1 MSLYTTFSKD
11 MSAFMR
17 EIAVDDAHYK
27 RIASAW
33 NKNMKPKFGYGLT
46 KGSTSSSASAPP
58 AVVCENGRCHRPST
72 TPAAPPPP
80 PPIDMAALAQ
90 AAHPRPRGRAPS
102 GCTWD
107 GAHGQWVTIDP
118 FRAAS
123 RSSSSKPRSSS
134 SKPRSGSSSK
144 PRSGSRSVG
153 CRHRFVRGA
162 RAGNLCNK
170 PSSGG
175 SDYCSAHKAAH
186 VHDDSADSDSYDS
199 DSYDSDSYDSDPYD
213 SESCSSGSDDE

>member
-1 MSLYTTFSKD
+1 MSLYSSFTKD

-17 EIAVDDAHYK
+17 DIAVDDAHYK
-27 RIASAW
+27 RIATAW

-80 PPIDMAALAQ
+80 PPIDVAAIAQ
-90 AAHPRPRGRAPS
+90 EVHPRPRGRAPS

-107 GAHGQWVTIDP
+107 GANGQWVTIDP
-118 FRAAS
+118 FRAARS
-123 RSSSSKPRSSS
+123 SSSSKPRSRSSKPRSSSS
-134 SKPRSGSSSK
+134 SKPRSGS
-144 PRSGSRSVG
+144 RTVG

-162 RAGNLCNK
+162 RAGHLCNK
-170 PSSGG
+170 PQSAD

-199 DSYDSDSYDSDPYD
+199 YDSYDSDPYD